1 MPGSSCG
8 HAGSR
13 SEVAVIVVTR
23 HSEIDAACRCP
34 FLVRAIAVRRE
45 VIRSPD
51 LRTDKV
57 DLYRFFVGR

>member
-1 MPGSSCG
+1 
-8 HAGSR
+8 
-13 SEVAVIVVTR
+13 VTR

-45 VIRSPD
+45 VICSPD